1 MQKFGAERTLVP
13 VALCLLAGALACSSP
28 PEASKQIATLRSWTA
43 TARLATR
50 EYRAG
55 ATPTKFT
62 AHLGAEAASALGES
76 RAALARNPMSNALRD
91 SAHTAIDSLGQAIRE
106 LNSEARTR

>member
-50 EYRAG
+50 EHRAG

-62 AHLGAEAASALGES
+62 AHLSEEAASALAES
-76 RAALARNPMSNALRD
+76 RAALSRSPMSNAQRD

-106 LNSEARTR
+106 LNSETRAR